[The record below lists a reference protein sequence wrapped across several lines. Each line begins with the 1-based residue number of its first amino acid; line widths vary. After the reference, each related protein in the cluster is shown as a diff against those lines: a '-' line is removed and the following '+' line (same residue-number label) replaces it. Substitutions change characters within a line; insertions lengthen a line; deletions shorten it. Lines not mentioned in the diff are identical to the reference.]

1 MKSSKPLSFRGCGGG
16 GGGGGGGDGNVGCCR
31 VGGEGLDDDG
41 GGGGGD
47 CEVERER
54 KPSLTCKLKLTFL
67 NCKHRK
73 NPAVKPMTKNT
84 KNAKTF
90 TSFNETLKGFNV
102 GKAKLSLCCF
112 IMGRREK
119 KKQIFPFLMQI

>member
-1 MKSSKPLSFRGCGGG
+1 MAMLAAAALEAK
-16 GGGGGGGDGNVGCCR
+16 DWMMMAV
-31 VGGEGLDDDG
+31 VAAV
-41 GGGGGD
+41 D

-73 NPAVKPMTKNT
+73 NNSAVKPMSKNT

-119 KKQIFPFLMQI
+119 KKTNLPFFNANLRGIN